1 MNQECVHRRTKAPT
15 PRILLLSL
23 AASLLATACAV
34 QRVEAP
40 RARTENLPA
49 PAAPAAP
56 APALATVPES
66 SARTLDAY
74 KQEVARW
81 IYRSSAESLFDG
93 APPPM
98 LKSVVVL
105 SVAIDA
111 QGQPKR
117 VTVQR
122 SNGYGAL
129 NQLAMQSV
137 RRAAPLPRPGR
148 SLMRG
153 GVAEFSETWLFRDDG
168 RFQIR
173 SLAQVQA
180 RGDD

>member
-1 MNQECVHRRTKAPT
+1 MNRECANHRRNAPT
-15 PRILLLSL
+15 AHSLLLCL
-23 AASLLATACAV
+23 AASLLATACALH
-34 QRVEAP
+34 RVEAP
-40 RARTENLPA
+40 RATTEDLPA
-49 PAAPAAP
+49 PAVATPAAP
-56 APALATVPES
+56 VLATVPES
-66 SARTLDAY
+66 SARTMDAY

-81 IYRSSAESLFDG
+81 IYRSSAERLFDG

-105 SVAIDA
+105 TVAIDA
-111 QGQPKR
+111 QGHPRR
-117 VTVQR
+117 VAVLR

-137 RRAAPLPRPGR
+137 RRAAPLPRPRR

>member
-1 MNQECVHRRTKAPT
+1 MNRECVQGRTKAPA
-15 PRILLLSL
+15 PRVLLPSL

-34 QRVEAP
+34 QRVETP
-40 RARTENLPA
+40 RAKTPNLPA
-49 PAAPAAP
+49 PATVAPAAP
-56 APALATVPES
+56 APASVPES

-111 QGQPKR
+111 QGHPRR

-122 SNGYGAL
+122 SNGYRAL

-137 RRAAPLPRPGR
+137 QRAAPLPRPGR
-148 SLMRG
+148 GLMHG

>member
-1 MNQECVHRRTKAPT
+1 MNRECVKRRSNAPDPHT
-15 PRILLLSL
+15 VLLCI
-23 AASLLATACAV
+23 AVSLLVTACAV
-34 QRVEAP
+34 HRVEAP
-40 RARTENLPA
+40 ISKPENLPA
-49 PAAPAAP
+49 PATATPAA
-56 APALATVPES
+56 PES
-66 SARTLDAY
+66 SARTLNAY

-81 IYRSSAESLFDG
+81 IYRSSAENLFDG

-105 SVAIDA
+105 AVTIDA

-117 VTVQR
+117 VAVQR
-122 SNGYGAL
+122 SNGYGGL

-148 SLMRG
+148 SLMHG
-153 GVAEFSETWLFRDDG
+153 GVVEFSETWLFRDDG

>member
-1 MNQECVHRRTKAPT
+1 MNRDCVKPRRKAPSAHSF
-15 PRILLLSL
+15 LLCL

-34 QRVEAP
+34 HRVEAP
-40 RARTENLPA
+40 RARTEDLPA
-49 PAAPAAP
+49 PAAAAPAAP
-56 APALATVPES
+56 IVPES
-66 SARTLDAY
+66 SARTMDAY

-81 IYRSSAESLFDG
+81 IYRSSAERLFDG

-105 SVAIDA
+105 TVAIDA
-111 QGQPKR
+111 QGHPKR
-117 VTVQR
+117 VAVLR

-137 RRAAPLPRPGR
+137 RRAAPLPRPRR

-180 RGDD
+180 RGED